1 MWRQEYVVDLRETQ
15 GTSKLNIK
23 SLKINVNDIV
33 LLFYEKVPRYLRIV
47 TGLPSNASIT
57 K

>member
-15 GTSKLNIK
+15 GTSKLNIN

-33 LLFYEKVPRYLRIV
+33 LLCYEKVPRRLRIV